1 MKSTG
6 RINMKKYLT
15 VLATLILFA
24 GNAIAQTNDLSAE
37 VKETLKRQA
46 QIKVDELTN
55 HISFIMQ
62 KSGYSDD
69 VKNRHIKSALNL
81 FLGKG
86 NKYQDEYGNEKPA
99 PTMEV
104 SSKTRMTKVSY
115 PVALYLQNI
124 KYLNYDTIE
133 ITSTKS
139 SFYGDIHKISE
150 NKYEAVLTF
159 VQIFIGR
166 RGDMEVYKDKTQKA
180 VKVQMTR
187 IPYEDASRWEILLGD
202 TTVTV
207 TE

>member
-1 MKSTG
+1 MRKIISVFAC
-6 RINMKKYLT
+6 LVLFVT
-15 VLATLILFA
+15 VAS
-24 GNAIAQTNDLSAE
+24 AQTSDLSSE
-37 VKETLKRQA
+37 VKETLKHQA

-69 VKNRHIKSALNL
+69 VKNSHIKAALNL

-86 NKYQDEYGNEKPA
+86 KDYKDDYGNDKPA
-99 PTMEV
+99 PIMEV
-104 SSKTRMTKVSY
+104 SSINRASGQVRKNSFPVS
-115 PVALYLQNI
+115 LYLQNI
-124 KYLNYDTIE
+124 KHLNYDSIE

-139 SFYGDIHKISE
+139 SFYGDIHKLSE
-150 NKYEAVLTF
+150 NEYEAVLTF

-166 RGDMEVYKDKTQKA
+166 RGDMEVYRDKTQKA
-180 VKVQMTR
+180 VKVRMTR
-187 IPYEDASRWEILLGD
+187 IPYEDTSRWEILLGD

>member
-1 MKSTG
+1 
-6 RINMKKYLT
+6 MKK
-15 VLATLILFA
+15 ILVFIASILLSFA
-24 GNAIAQTNDLSAE
+24 WSQAQTNDLTDE
-37 VKETLKRQA
+37 VRETLKRQA

-62 KSGYSDD
+62 KSGYSED
-69 VKNRHIKSALNL
+69 VKNSHIKAALNL

-86 NKYQDEYGNEKPA
+86 KAYKDEFGNTKDA
-99 PTMEV
+99 PIMEV
-104 SSKTRMTKVSY
+104 SSINRGNGNVTVTPY
-115 PVALYLQNI
+115 PVSLYVQNI
-124 KYLNYDTIE
+124 KHLNYDSIE

-150 NKYEAVLTF
+150 NEYEAVLTF

-180 VKVQMTR
+180 VKVHMTR
-187 IPYEDASRWEILLGD
+187 IPYEDSSRWEILLGD